1 MPFAQF
7 RNLLQS
13 RRQFRQVTGATEA
26 FDRTEL
32 FVRGTTRAHEICV
45 IGIGE
50 PVRARS
56 RRRHHGALL
65 EEQDCSSGAGER
77 EHACDRV
84 DAFRVCDSVTT
95 SLHDMELY
103 SFLGREPREELGTL
117 GLGTPK
123 LQMRR
128 ARTAERTTAEQRPAQ
143 ICPAA
148 AGACDDPPRRVGK
161 RRQARAQHARFVQN
175 LERALVAGNM
185 ELVARRPIEGP
196 PLVRADLGRD
206 SEPSQ
211 QAEGTPHDGGVGD
224 VEVEG
229 DLAATSQVDAARGVE
244 QPRQFGEP
252 VALAARRDRGELA
265 AEILRE

>member
-1 MPFAQF
+1 MPFAQL

-13 RRQFRQVTGATEA
+13 RRQFRQVTGSTEA
-26 FDRTEL
+26 LDRTEL

-45 IGIGE
+45 IGVGQ

-56 RRRHHGALL
+56 SRRHDGALL
-65 EEQDCSSGAGER
+65 EEQDRSSRAGKR

-84 DAFRVCDSVTT
+84 DALRVCERVTT
-95 SLHDMELY
+95 SLHDKELH
-103 SFLGREPREELGTL
+103 SFLGSEPREELGAL
-117 GLGTPK
+117 GLGTSK

-143 ICPAA
+143 IGAAA

-161 RRQARAQHARFVQN
+161 GRQARAQDAGFVQN
-175 LERALVAGNM
+175 LERVLVAADM
-185 ELVARRPIEGP
+185 ELVASRPIKSP

-206 SEPSQ
+206 AEPSQ
-211 QAEGTPHDGGVGD
+211 QAEGTANDGGVGD

-265 AEILRE
+265 AEVLRE